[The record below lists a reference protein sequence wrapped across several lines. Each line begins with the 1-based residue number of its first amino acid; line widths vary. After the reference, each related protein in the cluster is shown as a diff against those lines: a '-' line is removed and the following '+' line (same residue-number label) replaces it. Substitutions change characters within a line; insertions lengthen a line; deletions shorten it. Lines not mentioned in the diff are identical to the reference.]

1 MEQAL
6 LSASFIRLSETQSWQ
21 LETGGR
27 YYVVRDDSSIIAFV
41 AGEKSLPE
49 SGYKII
55 GAHTDSPGEKH
66 DLNAHHRHYKSP
78 QPGAYQGNYP

>member
-27 YYVVRDDSSIIAFV
+27 YYVVRDDSSAENP
-41 AGEKSLPE
+41 GN
-49 SGYKII
+49 
-55 GAHTDSPGEKH
+55 GA
-66 DLNAHHRHYKSP
+66 
-78 QPGAYQGNYP
+78 